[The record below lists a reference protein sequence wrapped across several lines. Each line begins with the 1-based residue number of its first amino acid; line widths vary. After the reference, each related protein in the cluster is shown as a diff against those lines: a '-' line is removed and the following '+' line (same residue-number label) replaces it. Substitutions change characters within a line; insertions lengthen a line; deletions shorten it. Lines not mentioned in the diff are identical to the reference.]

1 MLMQPTVEKLKALN
15 MYGMAEAFQSLNQN
29 PESAS
34 LSFDEKFGIIVDRE
48 IIRRETNRQIRLLKE
63 AKLRFPEACVEDINY
78 EHPRSLNKSKMIALI
93 QCDWIR
99 RGQNVIFSGP
109 TGVGKTYLACA
120 LGQRACREGLSV
132 RYFRMLKLFE
142 LIRMSQ
148 AEGKYTSFMAKLFKT
163 ELIILDDWALG
174 ELNRNERQDLLEIF
188 ENRHAVRST
197 ALTTQK
203 PVPLWYEY
211 IGDATIADAILDR
224 LLSNA
229 HKIELEGDSLRPKE
243 ENLMSIGSQPTFTE
257 SKFSEEAKTVIE

>member
-1 MLMQPTVEKLKALN
+1 MLMQPTVEKLKSLN

-29 PESAS
+29 PDSAS
-34 LSFDEKFGIIVDRE
+34 LSFDEKLGIIVDRE
-48 IIRRETNRQIRLLKE
+48 IIRRDMKRQIRLLKN

-78 EHPRSLNKSKMIALI
+78 EHPRGLDKSKILALT

-99 RGQNVIFSGP
+99 RGQNLIFIGP
-109 TGVGKTYLACA
+109 TGIGKTFLICA

-132 RYFRMLKLFE
+132 LYFRMLKLFE
-142 LIRMSQ
+142 LIRISQ
-148 AEGKYTSFMAKLFKT
+148 AEGKYTSFMSKLFKT

-197 ALTTQK
+197 ALTTQT
-203 PVPLWYEY
+203 PVALWHEY

-224 LLSNA
+224 LLSNG
-229 HKIELEGDSLRPKE
+229 HRIELDGDSLRPKD
-243 ENLMSIGSQPTFTE
+243 ENLISIGSPKTLAE
-257 SKFSEEAKTVIE
+257 SKFSETAKQ